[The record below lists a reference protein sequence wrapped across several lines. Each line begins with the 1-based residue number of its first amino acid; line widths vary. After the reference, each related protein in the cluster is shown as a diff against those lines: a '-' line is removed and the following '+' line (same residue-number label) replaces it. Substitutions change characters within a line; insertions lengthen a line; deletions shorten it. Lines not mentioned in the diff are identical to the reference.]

1 MEEVPPIELPEH
13 LAQQLQQPQDKPALR
28 PGDLLVQLVGL
39 SEDHYSDTALTE
51 RAGHIAPNERIQKL
65 VLRPHSASASAQVR
79 TASSKQNI
87 PLTAR
92 AASEVQKNLSP
103 IEAARVATV
112 AKEGSKHGSNRPGHR
127 RKRLA
132 NSQPPLPRHCEVQKG
147 WKHLLDEIATSS
159 RRVRLVRGGQ
169 MIVRSET
176 TPRSRAGSEH
186 KGGSGTSSPR
196 SPPATAVPTDDM
208 PGTAWVLG
216 SDSKEAQAAAGDDAR
231 KESGAGADN
240 DDPEEEDHDS
250 WQSYRIDE
258 QKVPN
263 SVLAA
268 LWRQAV
274 ETKQDGSYS
283 EVEGLDNVPRLTV
296 TRREVQPLPPV
307 HDIIYWRQAN
317 KRQREKRKAR
327 RDAERAPTLEE
338 MLTTMFG
345 EHDFLSMTVNEAK
358 LTVRK
363 AAAAKAAALEEL
375 GSEAVLAN
383 VSALQRQAMAEEL
396 QLLQEVEDLLK
407 MDADEIISEAQ
418 SIQAQRGSMPV
429 GNLHRGRRGAFDEGR
444 ASAKAAGAALTEL
457 QHREHKTQVQSAR
470 LRKAVEASKALA
482 AAPVDKVHI
491 DDENKL
497 LSKVVASVNATT
509 RRCEARVRRIR
520 ESFMRRQGHLSE
532 RLQRRVKRIQLDHL
546 EIHDQKERSILP
558 SVVAGQKTEYQMS
571 DKFKA
576 QRTSVLQYLK
586 PHRCVVEK
594 QRKARHAIYLR
605 QTERF
610 EQHFRRLADP
620 NRNPERGEIFVSQC
634 FRHVLAAGLTVDK
647 TFFFRVLLQMA
658 PQDFQKAPTVN
669 AVVACCDAFDIPSSE
684 YMEFLE
690 RLGWPQMVPS
700 MCKTQ
705 ASFYDENSVW
715 EGVELVP
722 YTGQTSADQM
732 LSDQGPRQFCDD
744 ELPLFPVLPPDSPRT
759 SELASRNDPLHD
771 IIQNGPLDS
780 VLERYKLL
788 QKDGR
793 GGMKT
798 LIAAVT
804 KLAGEVEEN
813 DSQDNDFG
821 RMDQGFRVDP
831 RNDGE
836 EIGID
841 APQQAASVSAGTE
854 TSPAR
859 DAGGPARPPLHSA
872 SPPISRRVPRANAT
886 LRGNRPYMPT
896 GHPTLKV
903 TRGLADPMSQLARSP
918 RSPAKQERA
927 KPSLRTVNEMSD
939 TS

>member
-13 LAQQLQQPQDKPALR
+13 LAQQLQQPQDKPVLR

-39 SEDHYSDTALTE
+39 SKEHYSETALTE
-51 RAGHIAPNERIQKL
+51 RSGHAVPDERIQKL
-65 VLRPHSASASAQVR
+65 LLRPHSTSAHVHNKHVA
-79 TASSKQNI
+79 
-87 PLTAR
+87 LTAR
-92 AASEVQKNLSP
+92 GASDTQKNLSP
-103 IEAARVATV
+103 IEAARAATG
-112 AKEGSKHGSNRPGHR
+112 AKEGAKHGSNKPGNR

-132 NSQPPLPRHCEVQKG
+132 NSQPPLPRHSEKQKG
-147 WKHLLDEIATSS
+147 WKNLLDEIATSS

-169 MIVRSET
+169 MIVSTEK
-176 TPRSRAGSEH
+176 TPRNATGNEH
-186 KGGSGTSSPR
+186 KGGSAASSPR
-196 SPPATAVPTDDM
+196 SPSATAIPTDEA
-208 PGTAWVLG
+208 PGTGRVLG
-216 SDSKEAQAAAGDDAR
+216 STDKETQSTVGDDAR
-231 KESGAGADN
+231 KEPGGDN
-240 DDPEEEDHDS
+240 DDGETEEDDI

-258 QKVPN
+258 QKVPD
-263 SVLAA
+263 SILAA

-274 ETKQDGSYS
+274 EAKQDASYTDM

-296 TRREVQPLPPV
+296 TRREVQPLPAV
-307 HDIIYWRQAN
+307 HDILYWRQAN

-345 EHDFLSMTVNEAK
+345 EHDLLSMTVNEAK

-363 AAAAKAAALEEL
+363 AAAATAASLEEIS
-375 GSEAVLAN
+375 SEAVLSN
-383 VSALQRQAMAEEL
+383 VSAIQRQSMAEEL
-396 QLLQEVEDLLK
+396 QLLQEVEHLLT
-407 MDADEIISEAQ
+407 MDAEEILSEAQ
-418 SIQAQRGSMPV
+418 RFEINRGALPV

-470 LRKAVEASKALA
+470 LRKAAEASQALA
-482 AAPVDKVHI
+482 ASPADKIHI

-497 LSKVVASVNATT
+497 LKKVVASVQATT
-509 RRCEARVRRIR
+509 RRCEARIRRIR
-520 ESFMRRQGHLSE
+520 ESFMRRQGHLSA

-586 PHRCVVEK
+586 PHRCVVER

-634 FRHVLAAGLTVDK
+634 FRYVLAAGLTVDK
-647 TFFFRVLLQMA
+647 TYFFRVLLQMD
-658 PQDFQKAPTVN
+658 PEDFQKAPTVN
-669 AVVACCDAFDIPSSE
+669 AVAACCDAFDIPLKE

-690 RLGWPQMVPS
+690 GLDWPQMVPS

-705 ASFYDENSVW
+705 ASFFDENSVW
-715 EGVELVP
+715 DGVELAP
-722 YTGQTSADQM
+722 YAGSTSADQM
-732 LSDQGPRQFCDD
+732 AASDQGQREFCDD
-744 ELPLFPVLPPDSPRT
+744 NLPLFPVLPPDSPRT
-759 SELASRNDPLHD
+759 SELASRNDPLQD

-804 KLAGEVEEN
+804 KLAGELEEN
-813 DSQDNDFG
+813 DSQDNEFDTT
-821 RMDQGFRVDP
+821 DQGCNVDP
-831 RNDGE
+831 PADME
-836 EIGID
+836 EID
-841 APQQAASVSAGTE
+841 TAATPPAVSGTE
-854 TSPAR
+854 TSPTR
-859 DAGGPARPPLHSA
+859 NRGGGPARPPLHSA
-872 SPPISRRVPRANAT
+872 SPPISRRIPRANAT
-886 LRGNRPYMPT
+886 LRGNRPYVPN
-896 GHPTLKV
+896 GHPTLKM
-903 TRGLADPMSQLARSP
+903 TRALAEPLHQLA
-918 RSPAKQERA
+918 RSPAKQEHP
-927 KPSLRTVNEMSD
+927 KPKLGAVQEMSD